1 MAMARGLQYL
11 VHRILKGEK
20 EMEDLKRAE
29 TELINAEKT
38 ALVVIDLQNGIV
50 NSKRSPYTSAEVV
63 ENASRLI
70 DAFTE
75 KGAFVVL
82 VRVSSV
88 DGKDMFKPSV
98 DIKANPMQFS
108 EGWDSYVPEIANSK
122 NAHTI
127 TKRQWGAFYGTDLDL
142 QLRRRGIDTIVLCGI
157 STGIGVDTTAREAYQ
172 HGYNQIF
179 VEDAMT
185 ASTKEEHDYVCK
197 YIFPRIGKIRSSR
210 EVVLSLE

>member
-1 MAMARGLQYL
+1 
-11 VHRILKGEK
+11 
-20 EMEDLKRAE
+20 MENLKRSE
-29 TELINAEKT
+29 TELIKAEKT

-50 NSKRSPYTSAEVV
+50 SGEHSPYSSAEVV
-63 ENASRLI
+63 KNASKLI
-70 DAFTE
+70 NAFTE

-82 VRVSSV
+82 VKVSSV

-98 DIKANPMQFS
+98 DLKISLVQFQ

-185 ASTKEEHDYVCK
+185 ARAKDEHDYVCK
-197 YIFPRIGKIRSSR
+197 YIFPRIGKIRTSE
-210 EVVLSLE
+210 EVALLLK